1 VLHSAK
7 YLLSVMESLPSDGVT
22 ITTKVERK
30 QLYYMPLIPRLKRLF
45 ISKNTTRHMRWH
57 KEGVRDNPDV
67 MAHLAETNA

>member
-1 VLHSAK
+1 VLHSGK
-7 YLLSVMESLPSDGVT
+7 YLLSVMEPLPSDGVT

-67 MAHLAETNA
+67 MAHLAKTNA